1 MQTHDIVHGF
11 DTKVDYVHLHMFSCT
26 HIARLFAY
34 PYSYTYRF
42 VHVLKAAVYCP
53 RSCANIDF
61 ASIWVLDL
69 SRADC
74 ARRMPEDSLKSI
86 GHTG

>member
-1 MQTHDIVHGF
+1 MQTHDAVHCF

-53 RSCANIDF
+53 ELRKHRLHPFGSLIF
-61 ASIWVLDL
+61 
-69 SRADC
+69 
-74 ARRMPEDSLKSI
+74 PELIALAECLKI
-86 GHTG
+86 R